1 MSGNRLPVTLCQPV
15 FAQPS
20 RQPTRLTVLLLV
32 GALFSAAGCIH
43 RIHTYAA
50 DVRPTVDRRHVE
62 YPTGMLLQTVA
73 EGFTAATALAVDPE
87 GRVYVADRGSR
98 GREVRISRIDPATG
112 ERVEVYPVDRRPL
125 FGLFDSRFRL
135 YGPVG
140 GMAFR
145 NGELFVSARD
155 ANADGLIVAFSLAD
169 WHAEM
174 PPMRTVVGELPARG
188 DHGVTDIGLH
198 PTTGRLYFG
207 LGSATNSGV
216 VGVDNWSVGWLKQHA
231 GFHDRPLVDLK
242 IGGYRFDTEDPA
254 AGPLNP
260 DKVNTGPFNPFRRSN
275 QRIEAAEGGKPTAAI
290 YSVDPLGGDLR
301 VEAHGLRH
309 PRGLAFNEFANLYAA
324 NQGMEL
330 RGTRPVKDDP
340 DAIVRVPLAASLGS
354 LAAAPPA
361 TWFGWPDYSADLM
374 SITESRFQPPPS
386 FLGRTGYTELSPLID
401 YRETDLEVAD
411 RETLL
416 TAVFPSLSGAAG
428 MAFVPDGADAAL
440 SDYEGMLV
448 VALHG
453 DRAPFA
459 TSELKLVEPIGYK
472 VVIVDPGRRLV
483 RDFIYN
489 IAPRRG
495 DGPQML
501 NRPIDVAFAPDGSM
515 YLLDM
520 GQMRLRD
527 GSERF
532 KPGTGRLYRLGPA
545 EQPAEPAT
553 EPTTEPGA

>member
-1 MSGNRLPVTLCQPV
+1 MSGNRLLVTLCQPV

-20 RQPTRLTVLLLV
+20 RQITRLTVLLLV
-32 GALFSAAGCIH
+32 GALLGAAGCIH

-50 DVRPTVDRRHVE
+50 DERPTVDRRHVE

-87 GRVYVADRGSR
+87 GGVYVADRGSR
-98 GREVRISRIDPATG
+98 GREVRISRIEPATG
-112 ERVEVYPVDRRPL
+112 ERIEIYPVDRRSV
-125 FGLFDSRFRL
+125 FGLFDSRSRL

-140 GMAFR
+140 GMAFQD
-145 NGELFVSARD
+145 GELFVSARD
-155 ANADGLIVAFSLAD
+155 ENDDGLIVAFNLAD
-169 WHAEM
+169 WKEEM

-188 DHGVTDIGLH
+188 DHGVTDIAIH

-216 VGVDNWSVGWLKQHA
+216 VGVDNWSVGWLKKHR

-260 DKVNTGPFNPFRRSN
+260 DKVNTAPFNPFRRSN

-309 PRGLAFNEFANLYAA
+309 PRGLAFNEFANLYAS

-416 TAVFPSLSGAAG
+416 TAVLPSLSGVAG
-428 MAFVPDGADAAL
+428 MVFVPDGADEGL
-440 SDYEGMLV
+440 HDYEGMLV

-459 TSELKLVEPIGYK
+459 TSELKLIEPVGYK
-472 VVIVDPGRRLV
+472 VVVVDPGRRLV
-483 RDFIYN
+483 RDLIYN
-489 IAPRRG
+489 IAPLVG
-495 DGPQML
+495 SAPQML

-532 KPGTGRLYRLGPA
+532 KPGTGRLYRLGPVD
-545 EQPAEPAT
+545 QSAEPAT
-553 EPTTEPGA
+553 EPATQPSA